1 MSSQVTQYWEQS
13 HHVRFCATRFQSPP
27 TVAVTEFPPRQAAR
41 HLRLAVSP
49 LPSVLLLPSADFPLP
64 RPPHLP
70 SVLLLPSAACPLPL
84 APRRPSLS
92 ARTPSRCRRAYGH
105 IDRKRLPE
113 FHVRSYPRRG
123 ALSTAE
129 PSRLSRQRPA
139 CRPMTRGSA
148 PREYASDKARRFHL
162 YTG

>member
-27 TVAVTEFPPRQAAR
+27 TVAVTELPPRQAAR
-41 HLRLAVSP
+41 HLRLAVS
-49 LPSVLLLPSADFPLP
+49 
-64 RPPHLP
+64 HLP